1 MGAGGVPNRAVEN
14 IYGKRGDLP
23 TKGAKPN
30 SRYDLY
36 FEGIGGLTPMVVLS
50 EIGIMI
56 IKTLIIIIF
65 SRTTIIGCGKTECRI
80 EFPIS

>member
-1 MGAGGVPNRAVEN
+1 
-14 IYGKRGDLP
+14 
-23 TKGAKPN
+23 
-30 SRYDLY
+30 
-36 FEGIGGLTPMVVLS
+36 MVVLS
-50 EIGIMI
+50 EIEIII